1 MAWTERDGRLVREV
15 KTADFMSAFALVQR
29 LVAPAEAAQ
38 HHPDIEFGWGYVRI
52 FLTTHDEGGVT
63 QKDWDLA
70 AEIDRVIG

>member
-15 KTADFMSAFALVQR
+15 KTADFVSAFALVER
-29 LVAPAEAAQ
+29 LVAPSEAAQ

-63 QKDWDLA
+63 QKDRDLA
-70 AEIDRVIG
+70 ATFERLIG